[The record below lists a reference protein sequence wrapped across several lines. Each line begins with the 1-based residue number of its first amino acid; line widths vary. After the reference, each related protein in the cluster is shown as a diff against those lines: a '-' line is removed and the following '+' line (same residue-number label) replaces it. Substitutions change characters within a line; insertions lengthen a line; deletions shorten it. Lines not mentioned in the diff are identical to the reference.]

1 MDNQSKDKIN
11 IGRLAVDI
19 VIWII
24 VLFAALATLSVFS
37 SQANGGVPSLF
48 GKMPITVLTPSMHP
62 TLKVGDLII
71 AKKVE
76 NLSTLKKDDII
87 TYWTVIE
94 GKHVKNTHRIVSV
107 NKDGSFVTRGDNNSK
122 DDSKEVLPGDVIGIY
137 TGTKFGGIGKAMNFL
152 QSQLGFMLA
161 VVLPLLLFF
170 LYQVYR
176 FITVIVSMKKPKLS
190 LEEEEE
196 LKKKA
201 VEEYLKQQE
210 LANEKESQSADKE

>member
-1 MDNQSKDKIN
+1 MDNQSKEKIN
-11 IGRLAVDI
+11 VGRLAVDI
-19 VIWII
+19 VVWII
-24 VLFAALATLSVFS
+24 VIFAALTTLSVFS

-48 GKMPITVLTPSMHP
+48 GKMPITVQSNSMHP
-62 TLKVGDLII
+62 VLEAGDLII
-71 AKKVE
+71 AKKVKDV
-76 NLSTLKKDDII
+76 STLKKDDII
-87 TYWTVIE
+87 TFWTVIE
-94 GKHVKNTHRIVSV
+94 GKHVKNTHRIFSV
-107 NKDGSFVTRGDNNSK
+107 NEDGSFVTRGDNTTQN
-122 DDSKEVLPGDVIGIY
+122 DSRDVLPGDVIGIY
-137 TGTKFGGIGKAMNFL
+137 TKTKFGGIGKVFDFL
-152 QSQLGFMLA
+152 QSQLGFMLV

-210 LANEKESQSADKE
+210 LSNEKEPQPADKE